1 LINTKIEQIMNNMI
15 SVIELG
21 RQLREKNKILLK
33 KPIAYLEVINF
44 NTNFI
49 DNLKIV
55 EQYVIE
61 ELNAN
66 EILYNVEEEKFLKVS
81 AKPNF
86 EVLYKACKDI
96 SQMMKDEE
104 KEDDPELK
112 KEEAQLKQE
121 ANAIAALIRKLNDEK
136 LRELITNQSI
146 TVDNVKIN
154 LDMVIIEKKFI
165 DSFTKDKQHICLTNQ
180 ECGLRM
186 NVVTNDNLINAYF
199 AREVSIFLII

>member
-1 LINTKIEQIMNNMI
+1 MNNMI

-33 KPIAYLEVINF
+33 KPVAYLEIISFDVNYHE
-44 NTNFI
+44 
-49 DNLKIV
+49 NLKIV

-66 EILYNVEEEKFLKVS
+66 EILYNLEEEKFLKVS

-96 SQMMKDEE
+96 TQMMKDEE

-112 KEEAQLKQE
+112 KEEAQLKQD
-121 ANAIAALIRKLNDEK
+121 ANAIAALIRGLTDEK
-136 LRELITNQSI
+136 LRELITKKTI
-146 TVDNVKIN
+146 TVNNVNI
-154 LDMVIIEKKFI
+154 
-165 DSFTKDKQHICLTNQ
+165 
-180 ECGLRM
+180 
-186 NVVTNDNLINAYF
+186 NDNLID
-199 AREVSIFLII
+199 FLILLQNFRLLSVNEICLIFNLS